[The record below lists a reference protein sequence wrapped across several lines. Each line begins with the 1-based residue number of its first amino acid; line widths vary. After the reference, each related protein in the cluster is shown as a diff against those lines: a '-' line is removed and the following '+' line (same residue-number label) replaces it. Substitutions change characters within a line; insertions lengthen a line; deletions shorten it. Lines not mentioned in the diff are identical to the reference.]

1 MKPAVHA
8 LGEIALIVNDL
19 EIMERFYTEVVGLEV
34 LRKFPG
40 IVFYKI
46 GNGYAGHTQI
56 LALFHHS
63 VRNRPVRDTK
73 SVSSLF
79 HFALAIGLEDYDREK
94 QRLEDLGQTVRTEE
108 FAWVHWRS
116 LFITDPEG
124 NSIEF
129 VCYDANV
136 I

>member
-1 MKPAVHA
+1 MKPVVQA
-8 LGEIALIVNDL
+8 LGEVALIVNDL
-19 EIMERFYTEVVGLEV
+19 ERMERFYTEVVGLEL

-46 GNGYAGHTQI
+46 GEGYAGHTQI

-63 VRNRPVRDTK
+63 VRNRGIRDTEALT
-73 SVSSLF
+73 SLY
-79 HFALAIGLEDYDREK
+79 HFALAIGLGDYHAEK
-94 QRLEDLGQTVRTEE
+94 ERLENLGVTVRTEE

-116 LFITDPEG
+116 LFNTDPEG

-129 VCYDANV
+129 VCYDETV
-136 I
+136 L